1 MNPQIQDEQYQAL
14 HNKLGSFERIQD
26 AQNNLGKQEDL
37 VIKQIDIIYDVIK
50 AIKEYRAQL
59 QEVTDLPIRFPARQ
73 RQIITHL
80 LSEYK
85 K

>member
-14 HNKLGSFERIQD
+14 HNKLGSFERIQE
-26 AQNNLGKQEDL
+26 GKQEDL